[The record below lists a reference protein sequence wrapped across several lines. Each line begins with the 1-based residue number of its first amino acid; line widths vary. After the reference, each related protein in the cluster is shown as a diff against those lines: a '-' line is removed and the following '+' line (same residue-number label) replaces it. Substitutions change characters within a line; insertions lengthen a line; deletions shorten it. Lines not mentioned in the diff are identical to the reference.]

1 MPNKINFSFKR
12 GIQSIFTSGGVG
24 SPSSAVI
31 PRSVIEDKENARKF
45 DEVIR
50 KNKCLRRKS

>member
-1 MPNKINFSFKR
+1 MPRKGQFLIKQ